1 MHARINQLI
10 QDLLQYRKA
19 ITPDKR
25 LIEDLGFDS
34 LKVMEFIA
42 TVEDELGVSI
52 SLRRL
57 AGVKTVGDIYA
68 LVAEHA
74 GPIGGH
80 AAA

>member
-10 QDLLQYRKA
+10 QNLLQYRKS

-42 TVEDELGVSI
+42 TLEDELEVSI
-52 SLRRL
+52 SLKRL
-57 AGVKTVGDIYA
+57 MDVKTVGDVYR
-68 LVAEHA
+68 LVDEHVSESQ
-74 GPIGGH
+74 